1 MAKAKNVQE
10 GGIMLAENWKLYPV
24 DERNW
29 ELCRYAAVNDTP
41 VSRANGTAGQMR
53 WQPLGRFY
61 SYGTVGE
68 ALAYVADE
76 LVKEKARQ
84 QALTLR
90 TALAEYARACRT
102 LREAVAR

>member
-1 MAKAKNVQE
+1 MAKAKSVQE
-10 GGIMLAENWKLYPV
+10 GGIMLADNWKLYPV

-29 ELCRYAAVNDTP
+29 ELCRYVAVNDTP

-61 SYGTVGE
+61 SYDTVGE
-68 ALAYVADE
+68 ALAYAADE

-90 TALAEYARACRT
+90 VALAEYARACRM